1 MKTAGDIIIDLIER
15 FDVHDPGSRR
25 AHGAGSHH
33 KGQVALNEMGKAI
46 FGDVEHAFVRL
57 SNASTSGRV
66 PNWLVNIKGC
76 SVRFNHA
83 LRPIDIIGVNFP
95 YFPFESSSES
105 IGLFYKIHL
114 FLKYRNVLRFI
125 DIFKTGDLYRHLG
138 KIVRWFP
145 KKTNMNHN
153 YYSTHSY
160 GNEYFKF
167 RMDYKTKTGLINLYA
182 EKDKS
187 HTDYRPDSEIYLGYI
202 LIDQHPASKEIK
214 YMDAMNAPFG
224 YYPNGEMPLLRHY
237 MYKRSFLGRM
247 QEIQLTQKDVGM
259 LEQVWAEEKYFI
271 LSKSQKIYDEIREL
285 FKEGTEMSVSQFRQ
299 LLDEAYRK
307 KYDEKH
313 IRNYFQHVWGY
324 FKNKAD
330 EDEKKQYEELMLAL
344 DIEKINDF
352 VAFLALKYREPYLL
366 NSTVAK
372 THGRT

>member
-1 MKTAGDIIIDLIER
+1 
-15 FDVHDPGSRR
+15 
-25 AHGAGSHH
+25 
-33 KGQVALNEMGKAI
+33 
-46 FGDVEHAFVRL
+46 
-57 SNASTSGRV
+57 
-66 PNWLVNIKGC
+66 
-76 SVRFNHA
+76 
-83 LRPIDIIGVNFP
+83 
-95 YFPFESSSES
+95 
-105 IGLFYKIHL
+105 
-114 FLKYRNVLRFI
+114 
-125 DIFKTGDLYRHLG
+125 
-138 KIVRWFP
+138 
-145 KKTNMNHN
+145 
-153 YYSTHSY
+153 
-160 GNEYFKF
+160 
-167 RMDYKTKTGLINLYA
+167 
-182 EKDKS
+182 
-187 HTDYRPDSEIYLGYI
+187 
-202 LIDQHPASKEIK
+202 
-214 YMDAMNAPFG
+214 
-224 YYPNGEMPLLRHY
+224 
-237 MYKRSFLGRM
+237 M